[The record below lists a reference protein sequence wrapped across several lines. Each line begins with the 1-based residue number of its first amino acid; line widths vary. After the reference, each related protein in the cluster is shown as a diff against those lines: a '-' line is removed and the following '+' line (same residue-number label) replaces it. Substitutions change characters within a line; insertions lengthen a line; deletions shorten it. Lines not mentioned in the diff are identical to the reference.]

1 MPKLRADLVTVSH
14 EAPGHSAASSAV
26 KGEPKVLNRPG
37 EYEVKG
43 VFITGIQ
50 TWSGGGAKGEAKEEN
65 TVFVFEFGDLT
76 VCHLGDLSKVLTQAQ
91 VESMP
96 DVDVLMVPVGGGGAL
111 DADKAAEVISQL
123 EPRIVIPM
131 HYQTQF
137 CTLKLDSL
145 SKFLKEMGVDGA
157 CATGFAAAV
166 AGPAARG
173 DAGGGAGVQTGVT
186 MGQTTIA
193 ARRGAYV
200 LLAALVLLAGCS
212 SAGPTTPQSIQATIP
227 APRSAGTPLTG
238 DPAKELANGQA
249 ALAAGNLTEAE
260 KAFRNAAALDAR
272 SAQAQFGLGNV
283 FVRQQRFSEAEAAY
297 RTRSR
302 SIPS

>member
-1 MPKLRADLVTVSH
+1 MEIEWYGQSCFRLREGASTIITDPYDKSIGYTMPKLRADLVTVSH
-14 EAPGHSAASSAV
+14 EAPGHASVAAV

-76 VCHLGDLSKVLTQAQ
+76 ICHLGDLSKVLTQAQ

-131 HYQTQF
+131 HYQTEF

-145 SKFLKEMGVDGA
+145 TKFLKEMGMAEHAPEDSLKVTK
-157 CATGFAAAV
+157 ATLPEETQV
-166 AGPAARG
+166 
-173 DAGGGAGVQTGVT
+173 V
-186 MGQTTIA
+186 
-193 ARRGAYV
+193 V
-200 LLAALVLLAGCS
+200 LVCKQG
-212 SAGPTTPQSIQATIP
+212 
-227 APRSAGTPLTG
+227 
-238 DPAKELANGQA
+238 
-249 ALAAGNLTEAE
+249 
-260 KAFRNAAALDAR
+260 
-272 SAQAQFGLGNV
+272 
-283 FVRQQRFSEAEAAY
+283 
-297 RTRSR
+297 
-302 SIPS
+302 

>member
-1 MPKLRADLVTVSH
+1 MEIEWYGQSCFRLREGASTIITDPYDKSIGYTMPKLRADLVTVSH
-14 EAPGHSAASSAV
+14 DAPGHASVSAV
-26 KGEPKVLNRPG
+26 KGEPKVVNRPG

-131 HYQTQF
+131 HYQTEF
-137 CTLKLDSL
+137 CTLAARLADQVS
-145 SKFLKEMGVDGA
+145 ERDGHGGT
-157 CATGFAAAV
+157 CAGGFAQ
-166 AGPAARG
+166 G
-173 DAGGGAGVQTGVT
+173 DEGHPAGGNAGRGPGVQ
-186 MGQTTIA
+186 A
-193 ARRGAYV
+193 
-200 LLAALVLLAGCS
+200 
-212 SAGPTTPQSIQATIP
+212 
-227 APRSAGTPLTG
+227 
-238 DPAKELANGQA
+238 
-249 ALAAGNLTEAE
+249 
-260 KAFRNAAALDAR
+260 
-272 SAQAQFGLGNV
+272 GLGPI
-283 FVRQQRFSEAEAAY
+283 SLK
-297 RTRSR
+297 
-302 SIPS
+302 